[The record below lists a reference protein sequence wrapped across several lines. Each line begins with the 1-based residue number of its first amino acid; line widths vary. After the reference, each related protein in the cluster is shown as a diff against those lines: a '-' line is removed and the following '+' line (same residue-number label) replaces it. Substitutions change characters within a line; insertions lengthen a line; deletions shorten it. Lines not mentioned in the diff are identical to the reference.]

1 MKKLYLLIALTVF
14 STALTPAANGATS
27 KTSLTFHVES
37 TPNAGESLVTFY
49 GQIKPAAKGKISI
62 QSFDGI
68 TWKDTPLKVTASSSG
83 AWKITT
89 VATAVK
95 AEGQYR
101 AHVLVG
107 KKKTISKAA
116 NFKVDNSKTFLTT
129 DALFITDKTSKLTG
143 GRIQGSDVSRWQHPN
158 DQPIDFK
165 KMFDAGMRF
174 VLIKGSDA
182 QEKADIETM
191 RWLVGDRNAAQAAG
205 LYTGMYHFAYLPNST
220 DEAYVIRDAKAQAQK
235 VIWRLASLGGYNERD
250 LPLALDLEN
259 NCVKKSSNGNCIKT
273 MPRSLVTLWAETWL
287 QTVEEK
293 TGRKPFLY
301 SYAQFLEMAMA
312 RSEALR
318 QYPLWLAHYG
328 INPADPIMQP
338 GQRTSIGCFVHSWST
353 ANCSSQWQ
361 IWQYSSCGIG
371 KNYGVPSARLDLNV
385 FRGSPENFLS
395 LIKGKW
401 QPEPVDMMPINE
413 PTNINLIS
421 VATTDTNKPV
431 LINVEVFR
439 SIGTPVV
446 TGTVVFRPLDTN
458 VKVKKQT
465 ATRSASGRWELSI
478 EGLPAGITAGT
489 LNYVDIS
496 KTHADNLLPLSI
508 NLVQGPVLPPPTP
521 TPKPTTTKK
530 PTDSC
535 AKQIKH

>member
-14 STALTPAANGATS
+14 STGLTPAANGATS

-101 AHVLVG
+101 AQVLVG

-191 RWLVGDRNAAQAAG
+191 KWLVGDRNAAQAAG

-259 NCVKKSSNGNCIKT
+259 NCVKKSSNGNCTKT

-478 EGLPAGITAGT
+478 EGLPAGVTAGT

>member
-1 MKKLYLLIALTVF
+1 MKKLYLLLALTVF
-14 STALTPAANGATS
+14 STSLTPAANGATS
-27 KTSLTFHVES
+27 KTSSTFHVES

-49 GQIKPAAKGKISI
+49 GQIKPAAKGKITI

-89 VATAVK
+89 VATAIK

-191 RWLVGDRNAAQAAG
+191 KWLVGDRNAAQAAG
-205 LYTGMYHFAYLPNST
+205 LYTGIYHFAYLPNST

-259 NCVKKSSNGNCIKT
+259 NCVKKSTNGNCIKT

-301 SYAQFLEMAMA
+301 SYAQFLEMAME
-312 RSEALR
+312 RSETLR

-338 GQRTSIGCFVHSWST
+338 GLRTNIGCFVHSWST

-395 LIKGKW
+395 LIKGRW
-401 QPEPVDMMPINE
+401 QPEAVDMMPINE

-421 VATTDTNKPV
+421 VATSDTNKPV

-478 EGLPAGITAGT
+478 EGLPAGVTAGT

>member
-1 MKKLYLLIALTVF
+1 VKKLYLLIALVVF
-14 STALTPAANGATS
+14 STGLTPTANSATA
-27 KTSLTFHVES
+27 KTSLSFQVES

-49 GQIKPAAKGKISI
+49 GQIKPAAKGAVSI

-68 TWKDTPLKVTASSSG
+68 TWKDTPLKVTASASG

-89 VATAVK
+89 VATAIK

-101 AHVLVG
+101 AQVVVG
-107 KKKTISKAA
+107 KKKTLSKAA
-116 NFKVDNSKTFLTT
+116 NYKVDNSKTFATT
-129 DALFITDKTSKLTG
+129 DALFITEQTSKLTG

-250 LPLALDLEN
+250 LPIALDLEN

-312 RSEALR
+312 RSETLR

-328 INPADPIMQP
+328 INPADPITQP

-371 KNYGVPSARLDLNV
+371 KKYGVASSRLDLNV

-401 QPEPVDMMPINE
+401 QPEAVDMMPINE

-478 EGLPAGITAGT
+478 EGLPAGVTAGT

>member
-1 MKKLYLLIALTVF
+1 VKKLYLLIALVVF
-14 STALTPAANGATS
+14 STGLTPAANSATA
-27 KTSLTFHVES
+27 KTSLSFQVES

-49 GQIKPAAKGKISI
+49 GQIKPAAKGAVSI

-68 TWKDTPLKVTASSSG
+68 TWKDTPLKVTASASG

-89 VATAVK
+89 VATAIK

-101 AHVLVG
+101 AQVVVG
-107 KKKTISKAA
+107 KKKTLSKAA
-116 NFKVDNSKTFLTT
+116 NYKVDNSKTFATT
-129 DALFITDKTSKLTG
+129 DALFITEQTSKLTG

-250 LPLALDLEN
+250 LPIALDLEN

-312 RSEALR
+312 RSETLR

-328 INPADPIMQP
+328 INPADPITQP

-371 KNYGVPSARLDLNV
+371 KKYGVASSRLDLNV

-401 QPEPVDMMPINE
+401 QPEAVDMMPINE

-478 EGLPAGITAGT
+478 EGLPAGVTAGT

>member
-1 MKKLYLLIALTVF
+1 MKKLYLLIALVVF
-14 STALTPAANGATS
+14 STGLTPTANSATA
-27 KTSLTFHVES
+27 KTSLSFQVES

-49 GQIKPAAKGKISI
+49 GQIKPAAKGAVSI

-68 TWKDTPLKVTASSSG
+68 TWKDTPLKVTASASG

-89 VATAVK
+89 VATAIK

-101 AHVLVG
+101 AQVVVG
-107 KKKTISKAA
+107 KKKTLSKAA
-116 NFKVDNSKTFLTT
+116 NYKVDNSKTFATT
-129 DALFITDKTSKLTG
+129 DALFITEQTSKLTG

-158 DQPIDFK
+158 DQPFDFK

-312 RSEALR
+312 RSETLR
-318 QYPLWLAHYG
+318 QYLLWLAHYG
-328 INPADPIMQP
+328 INPADPISQP

-371 KNYGVPSARLDLNV
+371 KKYGVASSRLDLNV

-401 QPEPVDMMPINE
+401 QPEAVDMMPINE
-413 PTNINLIS
+413 PTNMNLIS

-478 EGLPAGITAGT
+478 EGLPAGVTAGT

>member
-14 STALTPAANGATS
+14 STGLTPAANGATS

-191 RWLVGDRNAAQAAG
+191 KWLVGDRNAAQAAG

-301 SYAQFLEMAMA
+301 SYAQFLEMAME
-312 RSEALR
+312 RSETLR

-395 LIKGKW
+395 LIKGRW
-401 QPEPVDMMPINE
+401 QPEAVDMMPINE

-421 VATTDTNKPV
+421 VATIDTNKPV

-478 EGLPAGITAGT
+478 EGLPAGVTAGT

>member
-1 MKKLYLLIALTVF
+1 MKKLYLLIALVVF
-14 STALTPAANGATS
+14 STGLTPTANSATA
-27 KTSLTFHVES
+27 KTSLSFQVES

-49 GQIKPAAKGKISI
+49 GQIKPAAKGAVSI

-68 TWKDTPLKVTASSSG
+68 TWKDTPLKVTASASG

-89 VATAVK
+89 VATAIK

-101 AHVLVG
+101 AQVVVG
-107 KKKTISKAA
+107 KKKTLSKAA
-116 NFKVDNSKTFLTT
+116 NYKVDNSKTFATT
-129 DALFITDKTSKLTG
+129 DALFITEQTSKLTG

-312 RSEALR
+312 RSETLR

-328 INPADPIMQP
+328 INPADPISQP

-371 KNYGVPSARLDLNV
+371 KKYGVASSRLDLNV

-401 QPEPVDMMPINE
+401 QPEAVDMMPINE
-413 PTNINLIS
+413 PTNMNLIS

-478 EGLPAGITAGT
+478 EGLPAGVTAGT

>member
-14 STALTPAANGATS
+14 STGLTPAANGATS

-191 RWLVGDRNAAQAAG
+191 KWLVGDRNAAQAAG

-250 LPLALDLEN
+250 LPIALDLEN

-312 RSEALR
+312 RSETLR

-328 INPADPIMQP
+328 INPADPITQP

-371 KNYGVPSARLDLNV
+371 KKYGVPSARLDLNV

-401 QPEPVDMMPINE
+401 QPEAVDMMPINE

-478 EGLPAGITAGT
+478 EGLPAGVTAGT

>member
-14 STALTPAANGATS
+14 STGLTPAANGATS

-521 TPKPTTTKK
+521 TPKPTTSKK

>member
-191 RWLVGDRNAAQAAG
+191 KWLVGDRNAAQAAG

-478 EGLPAGITAGT
+478 EGLPAGVTAGT

-521 TPKPTTTKK
+521 TPKPTTSKK

>member
-1 MKKLYLLIALTVF
+1 MKKLYLLIALVVF
-14 STALTPAANGATS
+14 STGLTPTANSATA
-27 KTSLTFHVES
+27 KTSLSFQVES

-49 GQIKPAAKGKISI
+49 GQIKPAAKGAVSI

-68 TWKDTPLKVTASSSG
+68 TWKDTPLKVTASASG

-89 VATAVK
+89 VATAIK

-101 AHVLVG
+101 AQVVVG
-107 KKKTISKAA
+107 KKKTLSKAA
-116 NFKVDNSKTFLTT
+116 NFKVDNSKTFATT
-129 DALFITDKTSKLTG
+129 DALFITDRTSKLTG

-312 RSEALR
+312 RSETLR

-328 INPADPIMQP
+328 INPADPISQP

-385 FRGSPENFLS
+385 FRGSPDNFLS
-395 LIKGKW
+395 LIKGRW
-401 QPEPVDMMPINE
+401 QPEAVDMMPINE
-413 PTNINLIS
+413 PTNMNLIS

-478 EGLPAGITAGT
+478 EGLPAGVTAGT